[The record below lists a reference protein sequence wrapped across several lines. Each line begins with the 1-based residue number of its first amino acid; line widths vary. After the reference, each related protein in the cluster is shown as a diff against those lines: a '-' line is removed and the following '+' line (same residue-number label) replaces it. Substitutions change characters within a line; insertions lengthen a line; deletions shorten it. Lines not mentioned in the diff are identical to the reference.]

1 MISAERYQRIT
12 DAMQRLGGDAPLT
25 SEDADLVG
33 TLVAGTPAAGGG
45 GVMEAQRSP
54 GNQIHIYNGP
64 CNGGR
69 MLVTFNS
76 GFIFYEHW
84 LVTFTRWNGRIK
96 AFECTASW
104 LNYAGEGN
112 WREAA
117 GFSPAMASW
126 IPADVLRHV
135 EQWLRM
141 VPSTLLP
148 QIPALLR
155 MLQVEGV

>member
-1 MISAERYQRIT
+1 VT
-12 DAMQRLGGDAPLT
+12 K
-25 SEDADLVG
+25 
-33 TLVAGTPAAGGG
+33 
-45 GVMEAQRSP
+45 
-54 GNQIHIYNGP
+54 IHIYNGP

-69 MLVTFNS
+69 ILATFNS

-96 AFECTASW
+96 AFECTGSW
-104 LNYAGEGN
+104 LNYAGEGS
-112 WREAA
+112 WREVG
-117 GFSPAMASW
+117 GFSPATASW

-148 QIPALLR
+148 QIPALLPPIAPSLAAAR
-155 MLQVEGV
+155 SRPTAAESPADRDRPLRLRHG